1 MSKFWSKLNFGAMT
15 VILNNNLYSFFYNV
29 NCVRGVTYPICP
41 CPTICAACEECPP
54 SPSGKFILHPEGRS
68 YGQTVEKMNFVYYLF
83 EPFLKSLGGLGAGSS
98 LMLCVYGSFH
108 KQVNI
113 VGHNGS

>member
-1 MSKFWSKLNFGAMT
+1 
-15 VILNNNLYSFFYNV
+15 
-29 NCVRGVTYPICP
+29 
-41 CPTICAACEECPP
+41 
-54 SPSGKFILHPEGRS
+54 
-68 YGQTVEKMNFVYYLF
+68 MNFVDDLF